1 MFQVLSG
8 CNLFENGKIIVEDY
22 GPNLDELSE
31 GDRVGVM
38 RTSEVCLHCSK
49 FPFPFNVIFKFVL
62 LFNREIWYSML
73 IHLLKE

>member
-38 RTSEVCLHCSK
+38 RTSEVCLPSVHVVL
-49 FPFPFNVIFKFVL
+49 NFVL
-62 LFNREIWYSML
+62 F
-73 IHLLKE
+73 